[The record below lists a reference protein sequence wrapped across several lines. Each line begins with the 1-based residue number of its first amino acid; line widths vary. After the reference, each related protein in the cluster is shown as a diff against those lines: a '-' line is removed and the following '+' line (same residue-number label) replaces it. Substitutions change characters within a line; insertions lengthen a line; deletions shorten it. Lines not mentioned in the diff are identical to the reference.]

1 MIKNHCLLVQQEW
14 ISFLA
19 LFEYRILDMILS
31 PHAVRIIPHDIGEL
45 PEVAEMAPILLKGP
59 MFHSICFNLTQ
70 LNTPLHAAINLGL
83 DPNQMTVYKSWQT
96 AKQCLYRAI
105 EVVTTLNWPW
115 VNRKP
120 KECYTTAI
128 VGVHSGEYQQVFTE
142 LHKADA
148 DLKRAVQS
156 YDSTKGIRYRCYE
169 EDQMIFPLDLHAYDD
184 TRLKVVLEQ
193 TLDQYVRPVHLRFL
207 LTF

>member
-83 DPNQMTVYKSWQT
+83 DPNQMTVYKLDSC
-96 AKQCLYRAI
+96 KLSVSL
-105 EVVTTLNWPW
+105 EVVTTLNSMGKQETQRMLY
-115 VNRKP
+115 NS
-120 KECYTTAI
+120 
-128 VGVHSGEYQQVFTE
+128 HSRCSQENI
-142 LHKADA
+142 
-148 DLKRAVQS
+148 S
-156 YDSTKGIRYRCYE
+156 RYY
-169 EDQMIFPLDLHAYDD
+169 H
-184 TRLKVVLEQ
+184 TRLMLI
-193 TLDQYVRPVHLRFL
+193 
-207 LTF
+207 

>member
-70 LNTPLHAAINLGL
+70 EYTTTCCYQLGPRPEPDDSL
-83 DPNQMTVYKSWQT
+83 QIMADCKAVSVSSNRGCDNFKLGKTCRSKPKANCLTT
-96 AKQCLYRAI
+96 AK
-105 EVVTTLNWPW
+105 
-115 VNRKP
+115 
-120 KECYTTAI
+120 
-128 VGVHSGEYQQVFTE
+128 
-142 LHKADA
+142 
-148 DLKRAVQS
+148 
-156 YDSTKGIRYRCYE
+156 
-169 EDQMIFPLDLHAYDD
+169 
-184 TRLKVVLEQ
+184 
-193 TLDQYVRPVHLRFL
+193 
-207 LTF
+207 